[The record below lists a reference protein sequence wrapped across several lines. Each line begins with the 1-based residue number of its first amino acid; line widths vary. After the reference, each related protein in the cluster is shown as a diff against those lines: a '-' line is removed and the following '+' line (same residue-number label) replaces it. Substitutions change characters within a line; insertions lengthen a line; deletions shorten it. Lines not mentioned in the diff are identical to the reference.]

1 MMHEEEANATIRRMD
16 ILLRCV
22 ACLFVALAI
31 LAIGDRGLPRPTY
44 RAVLLTATVFT
55 MCGILLYYMKLC
67 KRMERY
73 DEQHP
78 SDR

>member
-1 MMHEEEANATIRRMD
+1 MMHEKEANATIRRMD
-16 ILLRCV
+16 TLLRCV

-31 LAIGDRGLPRPTY
+31 LAVGEDSLPQPTY
-44 RAVLLTATVFT
+44 RTVLLTATVFT

-67 KRMERY
+67 KRMQRY
-73 DEQHP
+73 DEQHT

>member
-1 MMHEEEANATIRRMD
+1 MMQEEEANETILRMD
-16 ILLRCV
+16 VLLRCV

-31 LAIGDRGLPRPTY
+31 LAIGDGVLPKSIY
-44 RAVLLTATVFT
+44 RTVLLTVTVFT

-67 KRMERY
+67 KRMEHY
-73 DEQHP
+73 DEQNS